1 MHICA
6 TTCHATCS
14 GSHDIESERD
24 IRDAGGALGP
34 VNGTDPELHNLTC
47 SMTIVDPGDIVY
59 LTTDGISD
67 NYDPVRVQNET
78 PSRQHFTSLH
88 LIA

>member
-1 MHICA
+1 
-6 TTCHATCS
+6 
-14 GSHDIESERD
+14 
-24 IRDAGGALGP
+24 
-34 VNGTDPELHNLTC
+34 
-47 SMTIVDPGDIVY
+47 MTIVDPGDIVY